1 MKKVFVLFLLAVSG
15 SLAFAQKYASVNTE
29 YVLTNI
35 PDYVQALA
43 RLNKYVQDWQ
53 KEIDGKQAEVDNLR
67 ANYLQEA
74 YVLPENLKQRRQQDL
89 KNKEVELKE
98 LQRQRFGV
106 GGDLDKKRAEL
117 LKPIQDR
124 IYDAIERIA
133 MEKKYAFVFDRAGN
147 NTVIFAE
154 SKYDISDLVL
164 EQLGY
169 SPGDADAEA
178 ARQQA
183 ENGNSGKQDA
193 VAPKR
198 STGNPQM
205 IRPR

>member
-1 MKKVFVLFLLAVSG
+1 MKKVIIICLVLLSG
-15 SLAFAQKYASVNTE
+15 AFSCAQKYASVNTE

-35 PDYVQALA
+35 PDYVQAMA
-43 RLNKYVQDWQ
+43 RLSKYVQDWQ
-53 KEIDGKQAEVDNLR
+53 KEVDAKQAEVDNLR
-67 ANYLQEA
+67 ANFLQEA
-74 YVLPENLKQRRQQDL
+74 YILPENLKQRRQQDL

-147 NTVIFAE
+147 NTVIFADA
-154 SKYDISDLVL
+154 KYDISDLVL
-164 EQLGY
+164 ERLGF

-183 ENGNSGKQDA
+183 ENANSGKQDDF
-193 VAPKR
+193 APKR
-198 STGNPQM
+198 STSNNQM
-205 IRPR
+205 MRPK